1 MQYAKGKNG
10 VYFSVYMKDNKT
22 LYEYNSVRSNLNSI
36 KMNSMLDLMRY
47 TFRKYNENDE
57 EE

>member
-1 MQYAKGKNG
+1 M
-10 VYFSVYMKDNKT
+10 
-22 LYEYNSVRSNLNSI
+22 NLNSI